1 MITSGAVPAL
11 LPAYT
16 GVSQTAWN
24 TVGPDLLTP

>member
-24 TVGPDLLTP
+24 PSARTC